1 MSTGQVSMAHTLTD
15 RLLRYVSVSK
25 ALQGCVCLRKK
36 KKKRKRSEMKR
47 SVLWIIDSKCNFLNR
62 KTEQKKV
69 MKKLFSN
76 EMKWK
81 EGPDMLKTKE
91 HRQFR
96 WSRCMRTGKKQSAC
110 RRTWR
115 CLWTRKANKCCRY
128 PGVAPACTWLSLL
141 WRIER
146 EDLGVLL
153 RHEQESIGAVV
164 TLVAETPLHVQWD
177 VSSWSEQSTW
187 TAFSGWLQLCN
198 PAVLE
203 VDFQLSSFST
213 KIVQTTNWFCCEE
226 AVVWQDSCRYFA
238 PLLSKFQ
245 SFSIHLVTKPP
256 CLSKEV
262 PKHVQDDRTYW

>member
-1 MSTGQVSMAHTLTD
+1 MAHTLTG
-15 RLLRYVSVSK
+15 RLLRYVSVPR
-25 ALQGCVCLRKK
+25 AFQGCVSLRKK
-36 KKKRKRSEMKR
+36 KKEE
-47 SVLWIIDSKCNFLNR
+47 
-62 KTEQKKV
+62 KTQWHETQRIVDHCFQVPFFKQKKV

-76 EMKWK
+76 EMIK

-146 EDLGVLL
+146 GRSGCTAKAWAGEHWCCRDTGGWNTFASTMGRQVVIQTEHLDSIFRMTSTLQPSSARGRFSAFLFFHENRANNQLILL
-153 RHEQESIGAVV
+153 WRGSSLTRQLQIFCTTFIKISI
-164 TLVAETPLHVQWD
+164 
-177 VSSWSEQSTW
+177 
-187 TAFSGWLQLCN
+187 
-198 PAVLE
+198 
-203 VDFQLSSFST
+203 
-213 KIVQTTNWFCCEE
+213 
-226 AVVWQDSCRYFA
+226 
-238 PLLSKFQ
+238 
-245 SFSIHLVTKPP
+245 FSIHLVTKPP